1 MANILKMWMIKINL
15 GSYRQYNNGFMK
27 KEIINDKSDLNSEET
42 GISKSH
48 FKKSFFLNQVLNVM
62 QCQ

>member
-1 MANILKMWMIKINL
+1 MIKINL

-62 QCQ
+62 QFQ